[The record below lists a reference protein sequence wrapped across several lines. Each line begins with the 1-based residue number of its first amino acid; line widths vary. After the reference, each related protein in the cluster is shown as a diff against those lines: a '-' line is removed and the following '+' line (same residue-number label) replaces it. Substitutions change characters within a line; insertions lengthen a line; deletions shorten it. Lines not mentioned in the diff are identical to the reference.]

1 MFFNTRQFPR
11 FEQLRAGLPFAKGV
25 LVEAVN
31 VSKVA
36 GQVLATGMCT
46 YIDLDTR
53 LSLEDALNIIEIHQ
67 VAEYNKQVIELHGN
81 QHH

>member
-1 MFFNTRQFPR
+1 MPLA
-11 FEQLRAGLPFAKGV
+11 EGV
-25 LVEAVN
+25 LASVVN

-36 GQVLATGMCT
+36 SQALATGMCT
-46 YIDLDTR
+46 YIDLGAV

-81 QHH
+81 KHH

>member
-1 MFFNTRQFPR
+1 M
-11 FEQLRAGLPFAKGV
+11 PFAKGV

-36 GQVLATGMCT
+36 SQVLATGMCT

-67 VAEYNKQVIELHGN
+67 VAEYNKQVIESHVN

>member
-1 MFFNTRQFPR
+1 MPLA
-11 FEQLRAGLPFAKGV
+11 EGV
-25 LVEAVN
+25 LANVVN

-36 GQVLATGMCT
+36 SQALATGMCT
-46 YIDLDTR
+46 YIDLGAV

-81 QHH
+81 KHH

>member
-1 MFFNTRQFPR
+1 M
-11 FEQLRAGLPFAKGV
+11 PFSKDV
-25 LVEAVN
+25 LAEVVN

-36 GQVLATGMCT
+36 SQVLATGMCT
-46 YIDLDTR
+46 YIDLGAV
-53 LSLEDALNIIEIHQ
+53 LGLEDALNIIEIHQ